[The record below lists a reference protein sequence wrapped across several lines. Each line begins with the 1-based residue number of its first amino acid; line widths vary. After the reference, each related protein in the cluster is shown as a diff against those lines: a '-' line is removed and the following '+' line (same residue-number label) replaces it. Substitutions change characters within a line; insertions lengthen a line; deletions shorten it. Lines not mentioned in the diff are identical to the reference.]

1 MLILIVQI
9 ILSIICARGQ
19 NSLFVDVVN
28 KFSIICLQ
36 DAHVLCSDRSEKL
49 ASRVSEEQ
57 AETSRKNPNSSLT
70 GVADTNTDRLTP
82 RALRYARRS
91 GGLVEPYSQPAR
103 RTSTSTAKSPHNTPT
118 SSGASTTVELRGTK
132 RRNTDPAALE
142 IPSKKAKKVPNKPST
157 APSTSFSHKPKQ
169 ESLTKN
175 QPDRRRSPKST
186 AVDRKQT
193 SRQTSRKASN
203 LERGKEKAA
212 RDDKLSTKATG
223 SQSSAAATGVG
234 RVTAKKH
241 PQRSA
246 ATATGG
252 AEASSSSSTSVA
264 GETSTAGGT
273 SQSGRTVTRRA
284 ATKRG
289 GASLS
294 CGSHLTDTTGSCA
307 SSK

>member
-9 ILSIICARGQ
+9 IQSIICARGQ
-19 NSLFVDVVN
+19 NSLFVDMVN

-118 SSGASTTVELRGTK
+118 SSGPSTTVELRGTK
-132 RRNTDPAALE
+132 RRNTDPAASE
-142 IPSKKAKKVPNKPST
+142 IPSKKAKKVPHKPTT
-157 APSTSFSHKPKQ
+157 APSTSFSHKQQ
-169 ESLTKN
+169 ESSTKK
-175 QPDRRRSPKST
+175 PSDRRRSPKST
-186 AVDRKQT
+186 VVDRKQT

-212 RDDKLSTKATG
+212 KDDKLLTKATG